1 MTVTRTNIKRHLLYF
16 LVSMG
21 IYVALLVP
29 FKQIQLLEGFAD
41 FRISAIFPVM
51 AGLLMGPAGAV
62 GCGVG
67 NLIADVF
74 GTLNAASLFG
84 LVGNFLFA
92 FLPYKLWH
100 TLIPLNRHKLCYL
113 YSADSLLKYLLITAF
128 SVVTSMS
135 VIGASGEFLGLFTYN
150 SFLRT
155 TVLCN
160 ICFSVFG
167 GTIFFLLLTE
177 YFGIRPYVPQKVYQY
192 AYDHKKYTADYFLCA
207 VILLLELATYLL
219 SSYIGQDRTALHV
232 LCGVMLAAIAALAVL
247 PLRRS
252 KRRISSAPARYVPQR
267 GLQSQLLIGFLS
279 FSFIEILVYSM
290 AMYFL
295 ISGNYPHGADS
306 GYFSDMWLL
315 IFEHSFVG
323 GVVFL
328 LALYIVLR
336 WTERHVTAPIKEIA
350 GYAERF
356 VAEKLESEKPRLPK
370 LNNEIQT
377 LGESVS
383 KMTDDIIQY
392 VKTIQEQA
400 KKEERNKAILSVAH
414 EIQMGILPDP
424 WKKET
429 PWQAEAYIHTAQ
441 EVGGDFYDFFQVTDD
456 RFLVCVADVSGKG
469 ISAAMF
475 MAEASMLVKTFRELP
490 PNQMLAAIN
499 NILCDNNSAQ
509 MFVTMFIGVLDTKKK
524 AFAFSNAGHNYP
536 MISDGKRDRWLK
548 SEPELF
554 LGMIPGMDYT
564 LHRVPAS
571 GPFELFLYTDGV
583 NEAEN
588 ESGEFFGNERLE
600 QRYSEIDKRLP
611 LAEQMEL
618 FKNELR
624 RFTGNASQSDDITML
639 LLQYQ
644 E

>member
-1 MTVTRTNIKRHLLYF
+1 MTETRTKVKRQLIYF
-16 LVSMG
+16 FISMG
-21 IYVALLVP
+21 IYFALLIP
-29 FKQIQLLEGFAD
+29 FKQIQLLEGFSD
-41 FRISAIFPVM
+41 FRISALFPVM

-67 NLIADVF
+67 NLLADLF
-74 GTLNAASLFG
+74 GTLSAASVFG

-100 TLIPLNRHKLCYL
+100 TLLPLNKHKLSYL
-113 YSADSLLKYLLITAF
+113 HSADSLLKYLLITAF

-135 VIGASGEFLGLFTYN
+135 VIGAGGDFLELFSFDN
-150 SFLRT
+150 FLRT

-167 GTIFFLLLTE
+167 GTIFFLVLTQC
-177 YFGIRPYVPQKVYQY
+177 FGVRPYVPQKVYQY

-207 VILLLELATYLL
+207 VILLLELSTYLL
-219 SSYIGQDRTALHV
+219 SMQPERDRTALHV
-232 LCGVMLAAIAALAVL
+232 LYGVMLLLIAVL
-247 PLRRS
+247 TLLPLTRS
-252 KRRISSAPARYVPQR
+252 KQQVTREPVRFHAQK
-267 GLQSQLLIGFLS
+267 GLQSQLLIGFLT
-279 FSFIEILVYSM
+279 FAFIEILVYSM

-295 ISGNYPHGADS
+295 ISGSYPNGTDS
-306 GYFSDMWLL
+306 GYFSDMWLK
-315 IFEHSFVG
+315 IFEHSFIG
-323 GVVFL
+323 GAIFL
-328 LALYIVLR
+328 LALYTVLR
-336 WTERHVTAPIKEIA
+336 WTERHVTSPIREIA

-356 VAEKLESEKPRLPK
+356 VAEKLESEKPQLPK
-370 LNNEIQT
+370 LNNEIKT

-383 KMTDDIIQY
+383 NMSDDIIQY

-414 EIQMGILPDP
+414 DIQMGILPAP
-424 WKKET
+424 WKKDT

-441 EVGGDFYDFFQVTDD
+441 EVGGDFYDFFQVTDS

-490 PNQMLAAIN
+490 PNQMLTAIN

-524 AFAFSNAGHNYP
+524 VFEFSNAGHNYP
-536 MISDGKRDRWLK
+536 MITDGKEDRWLK

-564 LHRVPAS
+564 LHRVPAVD
-571 GPFELFLYTDGV
+571 PFELFLYTDGV

-600 QRYSEIDKRLP
+600 QRYSELDKSLP
-611 LAEQMEL
+611 LTEQMEL
-618 FKNELR
+618 IKKEVR

-639 LLQYQ
+639 LLQYR